1 MAESIP
7 EPLRKRYVGSFA
19 EKQAAL
25 ESALSL
31 LSADPLGAM
40 SSLRAV
46 AHKIS
51 GSAGMY
57 GFEELGQQARAVVHA
72 IDDGSAAALVV
83 ELVRVLIDELKP
95 A

>member
-1 MAESIP
+1 MADSVP
-7 EPLRKRYVGSFA
+7 EPLRQRYIGSFA
-19 EKQAAL
+19 EKRAAL
-25 ESALSL
+25 ETALSL

-40 SSLRAV
+40 TNLRAL

-57 GFEELGQQARAVVHA
+57 GFEALGQQARAVVHA
-72 IDDGSAAALVV
+72 IDDGSGSALVV
-83 ELVRVLIDELKP
+83 ELVRVLIDEMQP